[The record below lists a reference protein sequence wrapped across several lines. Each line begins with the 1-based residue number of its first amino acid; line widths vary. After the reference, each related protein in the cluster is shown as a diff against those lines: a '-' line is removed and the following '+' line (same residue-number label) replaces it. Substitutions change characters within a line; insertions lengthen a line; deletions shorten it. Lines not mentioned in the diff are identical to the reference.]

1 MIIDNTKTSDVQL
14 YGDIQE
20 YKASIDPK
28 NLEFIVTL
36 LSSNLY
42 SAPEQSFI
50 REIVSNAWDSHVE
63 AGNTDTPVI
72 IKFTRESPTVDNRYT
87 ADYYLGGTI
96 SIRDFG
102 TGISPERFEEI
113 YCNIGSSTK
122 RNSNEYIGA
131 FGIGRFSALACSNT
145 VDIVSYY
152 NGIAYHYVMIK
163 DGNAITI
170 NKILEMETEEKN
182 GVLVSITVD
191 KLTAYRDAI
200 KHIIFFPNVYIDD
213 FFNRDFNNIKIK
225 RFNNFAYAT
234 TRIADKLLLGNVLY
248 PLDYKHFPGEIRDI
262 IDRWEPSGIAFSFD
276 IGEIGV
282 TPNRESIIY
291 SKDTIEVISQ
301 RIKDANDELIGIL
314 NERYGKDYDDIVQYT
329 NTLRDVVAFSPLEHN
344 DTREGTV
351 LIAIKEL
358 VDSISIK
365 FRGRERDN
373 TFINIAKM
381 LCGRIMPTLKGLV
394 IDDKVYSSN
403 IPMRYDNYTNITS
416 LCNIIVPLGTRLT
429 ATIKEF
435 LIKFY
440 PDNTIIYDLTRETFR
455 ELMLNEPNSGPIIL
469 PDGKNLLEYLEV
481 DSIIDSLYD
490 RITSNAIRIDFDTD
504 KKFKEFKSQHIP
516 KAGPVTTLPIIY
528 DCRLDGYCEVVSTK
542 RTFST
547 LEGLVKH
554 LKTDPNCGVILIG
567 MKDDAQF
574 FCRIAE
580 VKNMLVVRARK
591 DILDYLRSLNLS
603 CVVDIHWILHD
614 DPLLSKIKTVY
625 ENVNSITSVSNI
637 SSVLPRDLYEIFKEI
652 MGYFQIAYDH
662 RHYRELAIQNGKID
676 KNLLDNTKL
685 FNEYTKKGEL
695 VSRISTDCDLGGI
708 GYYLRETMTAS
719 IIMKH
724 KIFRINKEYYNRIKS
739 NKLIKALCGRLSKQ
753 DLEL

>member
-72 IKFTRESPTVDNRYT
+72 IKFTRESPTVNNRYM

-163 DGNAITI
+163 DGNDITI

-234 TRIADKLLLGNVLY
+234 TRITDKLLLGNVLY
-248 PLDYKHFPGEIRDI
+248 PLDYKHFPEEIRDI
-262 IDRWEPSGIAFSFD
+262 IDRWEPSGITFSFD

-291 SKDTIEVISQ
+291 SRDTIELISQ

-314 NERYGKDYDDIVQYT
+314 NKRYSRDYDDIVKYT
-329 NTLRDVVAFSPLEHN
+329 SVLSDVVTFSPLEDN
-344 DTREGTV
+344 NTREGTI
-351 LIAIKEL
+351 LISIKEL
-358 VDSISIK
+358 SDLIEVKFKGKKRSNEFISV
-365 FRGRERDN
+365 
-373 TFINIAKM
+373 AKM
-381 LCGRIMPTLKGLV
+381 LCGRVIPTLKGIV
-394 IDDKVYSSN
+394 IDDRVYSYN
-403 IPMRYDNYTNITS
+403 IPMMYSNYTSVSS
-416 LCNIIVPLGTRLT
+416 LYNVIIPKGTRLT
-429 ATIKEF
+429 SAIREF
-435 LIKFY
+435 LIDSY
-440 PDNTIIYDLTRETFR
+440 PNNVIIYDFTKEEFR
-455 ELMLNEPNSGPIIL
+455 TLMLSNYDNGPILVSDNPLTEFEGI
-469 PDGKNLLEYLEV
+469 D
-481 DSIIDSLYD
+481 DIIDSLYD
-490 RITSNAIRIDFDTD
+490 RITSNATRIDFDTN
-504 KKFKEFKSQHIP
+504 KEFKEFKSKHIP
-516 KAGPVTTLPIIY
+516 EKRVVNNSPIIY
-528 DCRLDGYCEVVSTK
+528 SCRINDYGDVATTK
-542 RTFST
+542 REFNT
-547 LEGLVKH
+547 LDALVKH
-554 LKTDPNCGVILIG
+554 LKVDYNCGVILIG

-580 VKNMLVVRARK
+580 AKDMVVIRARK
-591 DILDYLRSLNLS
+591 DIVEYLRSLNLS
-603 CVVDIHWILHD
+603 CIVDTHWILHD
-614 DPLLSKIKTVY
+614 DPLLSKVRTVY
-625 ENVNSITSVSNI
+625 ENVTSIIEINNI
-637 SSVLPRDLYEIFKEI
+637 ENILPKEI
-652 MGYFQIAYDH
+652 YDITKEVIKYFQIAYNYP
-662 RHYRELAIQNGKID
+662 HYRNLAVQNGKID
-676 KNLLDNTKL
+676 NSLLDNTRL
-685 FNEYTKKGEL
+685 FNKYIEKARLISE
-695 VSRISTDCDLGGI
+695 ISTECDLNSI
-708 GYYLRETMTAS
+708 GYYLRDT
-719 IIMKH
+719 IIAAIVMKN
-724 KIFRINKEYYNRIKS
+724 KLFRINKEYYNKVKN
-739 NKLIKALCGRLSKQ
+739 NKLVKALCGKLSK
-753 DLEL
+753 

>member
-72 IKFTRESPTVDNRYT
+72 IKFTRESPTTDNRYT
-87 ADYYLGGTI
+87 PDYYLGGTI

-163 DGNAITI
+163 DGNDITI

-213 FFNRDFNNIKIK
+213 FFNKDFNNIKIK

-234 TRIADKLLLGNVLY
+234 TRLSDKLLLGNVLY
-248 PLDYKHFPGEIRDI
+248 PIDYKHFSGEIKGI
-262 IDRWEPSGIAFSFD
+262 LDRWEPSGIAFSFD

-291 SKDTIEVISQ
+291 SRDTIEVISQ

-314 NERYGKDYDDIVQYT
+314 NKRYSRDYDDIVKYT
-329 NTLRDVVAFSPLEHN
+329 SVLSDVVTFSPLEN
-344 DTREGTV
+344 NNTREGTI
-351 LIAIKEL
+351 LISIKEL
-358 VDSISIK
+358 SDLIEVKFKGKKRSNEFISV
-365 FRGRERDN
+365 
-373 TFINIAKM
+373 AKM
-381 LCGRIMPTLKGLV
+381 LCGRVMPTLKGIV
-394 IDDKVYSSN
+394 IDDKVYSYN
-403 IPMRYDNYTNITS
+403 TPMMYSNYTSVSS
-416 LCNIIVPLGTRLT
+416 LYNIIIPKGTRLT
-429 ATIKEF
+429 SAIKEF
-435 LIKFY
+435 LIDSY
-440 PDNTIIYDLTRETFR
+440 PSHVIIYDFTKEEFR
-455 ELMLNEPNSGPIIL
+455 TLMLCNYDNGPIL
-469 PDGKNLLEYLEV
+469 VSDNPLAEFESV
-481 DSIIDSLYD
+481 DDIIDSLYD
-490 RITSNAIRIDFDTD
+490 RITSNATRIDFDTN
-504 KKFKEFKSQHIP
+504 KEFKEFKNNHIP
-516 KAGPVTTLPIIY
+516 EKVIVDKLPIIY
-528 DCRLDGYCEVVSTK
+528 DCRLNDYNEVSSIK

-547 LEGLVKH
+547 LDALVKH

-591 DILDYLRSLNLS
+591 DILEYLRSLNLS
-603 CVVDIHWILHD
+603 CIVDIHWILHD

-625 ENVNSITSVSNI
+625 ENVTTIVSMNDIYNI
-637 SSVLPRDLYEIFKEI
+637 LPRDLHNIFGEVMDYFRMAYE
-652 MGYFQIAYDH
+652 H
-662 RHYRELAIQNGKID
+662 RHYRDLAVQNGKID
-676 KNLLDNTKL
+676 KSLLDNTKL
-685 FNEYTKKGEL
+685 FNEYIEKAKLVTKIRTE
-695 VSRISTDCDLGGI
+695 CDLNGL
-708 GYYLRETMTAS
+708 GYYAGETMLAA
-719 IIMKH
+719 IVMKH
-724 KIFRINKEYYNRIKS
+724 KIFRINKKYYNRVKN

>member
-72 IKFTRESPTVDNRYT
+72 IKFTRESPTVDNRYI

-131 FGIGRFSALACSNT
+131 FGVGRFSALACSNT

-163 DGNAITI
+163 DGNDITI

-213 FFNRDFNNIKIK
+213 FFNKDFNNIKIK

-234 TRIADKLLLGNVLY
+234 TRITDKLLLGNVLY

-262 IDRWEPSGIAFSFD
+262 IDRWEPSGVAFSFD

-291 SKDTIEVISQ
+291 SRDTIELISQ

-314 NERYGKDYDDIVQYT
+314 NKRYSRDYDDIVKYT
-329 NTLRDVVAFSPLEHN
+329 SVLSDVVTFSPLEN
-344 DTREGTV
+344 NNTREGTI
-351 LIAIKEL
+351 LISIKEL
-358 VDSISIK
+358 SDLIEVKFKGKKRSNEFISV
-365 FRGRERDN
+365 
-373 TFINIAKM
+373 AKM
-381 LCGRIMPTLKGLV
+381 LCGRVMPTLKGIV
-394 IDDKVYSSN
+394 IDDKVYSYN
-403 IPMRYDNYTNITS
+403 IPMMYSHYTSVSS
-416 LCNIIVPLGTRLT
+416 LYNIIIPKGTRLT
-429 ATIKEF
+429 SAIREF
-435 LIKFY
+435 LIDSY
-440 PDNTIIYDLTRETFR
+440 PNNVIIYDFTKEEFR
-455 ELMLNEPNSGPIIL
+455 NLMLGDYDNGPILVSDNPVREFEGI
-469 PDGKNLLEYLEV
+469 D
-481 DSIIDSLYD
+481 DIIDSLYD
-490 RITSNAIRIDFDTD
+490 RITSNATRIDFDTNKEF
-504 KKFKEFKSQHIP
+504 KKFKSKHVPEKRVVNNS
-516 KAGPVTTLPIIY
+516 PIIY
-528 DCRLDGYCEVVSTK
+528 SCGINDYGDVANTK
-542 RTFST
+542 REFST
-547 LEGLVKH
+547 LDALVKH
-554 LKTDPNCGVILIG
+554 LKKDYNCGVILIG
-567 MKDDAQF
+567 MKDDAKF
-574 FCRIAE
+574 FCKIAE
-580 VKNMLVVRARK
+580 AKGMVVIKARK
-591 DILDYLRSLNLS
+591 DILEYLRSLNLS
-603 CVVDIHWILHD
+603 CIVDTHWLIHD
-614 DPLLSKIKTVY
+614 DPLLSKVKTVY
-625 ENVNSITSVSNI
+625 ENVTSITEVNCITNI
-637 SSVLPRDLYEIFKEI
+637 LPREIYDIIKEVN
-652 MGYFQIAYDH
+652 GYFQLAYNYP
-662 RHYRELAIQNGKID
+662 HY
-676 KNLLDNTKL
+676 KNLAVQNSKVDNNLLEDTKL
-685 FNEYTKKGEL
+685 FNKYLQKAKL
-695 VSRISTDCDLGGI
+695 VLKISNECDLNSI
-708 GYYLRETMTAS
+708 GYYLRETMVATIA
-719 IIMKH
+719 MKN
-724 KIFRINKEYYNRIKS
+724 KLFRINKEYYNKVKN
-739 NKLIKALCGRLSKQ
+739 NKLVKALCGRLSKQ